1 MSLSLSLS
9 VSSDPFGSPKLFFF
23 GKRVIFFPQLWCPSL
38 DRNLFGVLAFPT
50 RSESFCGHLQMIP
63 RRILVF
69 VFFRPPIHNPAP
81 PPEDPPT
88 VSLRAFRAIDFFFS
102 SCVLDGRHRFDS
114 VFSRRGLGPPAAPN
128 SKKQQTKQRTRD
140 IPPPRTD
147 RRRHCWTCPI
157 TFNAHA
163 TRDDYVYI
171 YIHQLTYIYIY

>member
-63 RRILVF
+63 RRILLVF

-81 PPEDPPT
+81 PPKTLPPFPSERFGQSIFSFPRAYSMAAIVSIRCFLDEDSVLLPRQTAKSNKPNKEQGTSPPPHRPPPT
-88 VSLRAFRAIDFFFS
+88 LLDMSDHFQRARN
-102 SCVLDGRHRFDS
+102 
-114 VFSRRGLGPPAAPN
+114 SR
-128 SKKQQTKQRTRD
+128 
-140 IPPPRTD
+140 
-147 RRRHCWTCPI
+147 
-157 TFNAHA
+157 
-163 TRDDYVYI
+163 
-171 YIHQLTYIYIY
+171 